1 MRASP
6 GHGPRWAPLSRQGA
20 LNQSR
25 GLHFRGSRSN
35 AIAIAIVI
43 FSKTCAKTAVP
54 ASITERQ
61 MRCRL
66 TLAMVAAFVA
76 GPSIAAHAQ
85 APDVVNGVGGVAGTG
100 IDTGAGAAGQGAG
113 TGIGTGAG
121 ATGQGAG
128 TGGILGT
135 TRAGTGGLRDNA
147 TFGSATGGIT
157 VSGSGRGSSAGT
169 GGTKD

>member
-1 MRASP
+1 
-6 GHGPRWAPLSRQGA
+6 
-20 LNQSR
+20 
-25 GLHFRGSRSN
+25 
-35 AIAIAIVI
+35 
-43 FSKTCAKTAVP
+43 
-54 ASITERQ
+54 

-66 TLAMVAAFVA
+66 ALAVVAACV
-76 GPSIAAHAQ
+76 GGTSIAAHAQ
-85 APDVVNGVGGVAGTG
+85 APVAVNPGAAFTTTG
-100 IDTGAGAAGQGAG
+100 IGTGAGTAGQGAG

-121 ATGQGAG
+121 AAGQGAG